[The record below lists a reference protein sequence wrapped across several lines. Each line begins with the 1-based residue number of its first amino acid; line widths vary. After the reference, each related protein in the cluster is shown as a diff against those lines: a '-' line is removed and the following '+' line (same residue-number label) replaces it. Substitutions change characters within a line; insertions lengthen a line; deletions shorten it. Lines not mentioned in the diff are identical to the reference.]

1 MNINEKGG
9 YMENLVIY
17 RKEVVS
23 INKINKGFSE
33 IACYTENGKY
43 YLKFSLLNGWTR
55 LYNEEKRSGFT
66 KEFNTKESANNYFK
80 KAGKGFEKIK

>member
-1 MNINEKGG
+1 
-9 YMENLVIY
+9 MENLVIY

-43 YLKFSLLNGWTR
+43 YLKFSILNGWTR
-55 LYNEEKRSGFT
+55 LYNEEKR
-66 KEFNTKESANNYFK
+66 N
-80 KAGKGFEKIK
+80 